1 MAYLRLEEAEAVEE
15 AEAESE
21 AALDALA
28 DTLRALRAEPP
39 GMAHLLSV
47 CAQQLSAA
55 QRLLRSL
62 EVELSAARLPS
73 AEAAR
78 REAAAAAQRARLAAL
93 SRTLDFE
100 RKAWQREA
108 LLRGR
113 RRRRAAGGPR
123 DSHAR
128 ADPRARRGGAAGVAA
143 RERLGRL
150 RATAGAMQAQMDM
163 AERELRTFVSTALG
177 DNVTLA
183 LLVLIALGLVGIS
196 VFRVSEIDY
205 SRRSEAADAAASAG
219 HKHIGWQTLSHIVSP
234 LKE

>member
-62 EVELSAARLPS
+62 ETLTPALILARGEAVQQASQQSVARMARVVES
-73 AEAAR
+73 AR
-78 REAAAAAQRARLAAL
+78 RVGEETLVALGAQ
-93 SRTLDFE
+93 
-100 RKAWQREA
+100 
-108 LLRGR
+108 
-113 RRRRAAGGPR
+113 
-123 DSHAR
+123 
-128 ADPRARRGGAAGVAA
+128 